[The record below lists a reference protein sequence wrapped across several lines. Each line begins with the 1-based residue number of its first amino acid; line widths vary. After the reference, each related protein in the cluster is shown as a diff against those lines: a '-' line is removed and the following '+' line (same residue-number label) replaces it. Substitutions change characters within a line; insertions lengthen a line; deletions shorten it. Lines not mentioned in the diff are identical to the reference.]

1 MRITVFSKKITKH
14 DGGKFTGYVTKLK
27 KKDGSEIYCRVRFHE
42 GCSAP
47 RECPAIIDVRK
58 DNANLVKRHYE
69 YEDKEKVL
77 SCYDIYTLWITDW
90 NPTEE
95 KYVDHS
101 LDDFE

>member
-1 MRITVFSKKITKH
+1 MKITVFSKKISKH
-14 DGGKFTGYVTKLK
+14 DGSKFTGYVTKLK

-47 RECPAIIDVRK
+47 RECPAIIEVEK
-58 DNANLVKRHYE
+58 DKANLIKRHYE
-69 YEDKEKVL
+69 KEDKA
-77 SCYDIYTLWITDW
+77 YDIYTLWINDW
-90 NPTEE
+90 VPTEE

>member
-1 MRITVFSKKITKH
+1 MRITVFSKKISKH
-14 DGGKFTGYVTKLK
+14 DGSKFTGYVTKLK
-27 KKDGSEIYCRVRFHE
+27 KKDGSEIYCHVRFHE

-47 RECPAIIDVRK
+47 RECPAIIEVNK
-58 DNANLVKRHYE
+58 DKANLIKRHYTSE
-69 YEDKEKVL
+69 DEDKE
-77 SCYDIYTLWITDW
+77 YDIYTLWITDW

>member
-1 MRITVFSKKITKH
+1 MRITVFSKKINKH
-14 DGGKFTGYVTKLK
+14 DGSKFTGYVTKLK

-58 DNANLVKRHYE
+58 DNANLIKRHYTN
-69 YEDKEKVL
+69 EDKE
-77 SCYDIYTLWITDW
+77 YDIYTLWITNW

>member
-1 MRITVFSKKITKH
+1 MKITVFSKKITKH
-14 DGGKFTGYVTKLK
+14 DGSKFTGYVTKLHK
-27 KKDGSEIYCRVRFHE
+27 IDGSEIYCRVRFHE

-47 RECPAIIDVRK
+47 RECPAIIEVEK
-58 DNANLVKRHYE
+58 DKANLVRTHYKND
-69 YEDKEKVL
+69 DKEYVI
-77 SCYDIYTLWITDW
+77 CTLWITDW

>member
-1 MRITVFSKKITKH
+1 MKITVFSKKISKH
-14 DGGKFTGYVTKLK
+14 DGSKFTGYVTKLK

-42 GCSAP
+42 GCSVP
-47 RECPAIIDVRK
+47 RECPSIIEVEK
-58 DNANLVKRHYE
+58 DKANLIKRHYTT
-69 YEDKEKVL
+69 EDKE
-77 SCYDIYTLWITDW
+77 YDIYTLWITDW